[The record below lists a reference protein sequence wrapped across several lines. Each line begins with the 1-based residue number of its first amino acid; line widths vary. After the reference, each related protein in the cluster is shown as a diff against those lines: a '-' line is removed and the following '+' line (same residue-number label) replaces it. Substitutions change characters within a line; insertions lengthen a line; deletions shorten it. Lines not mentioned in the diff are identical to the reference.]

1 MFCAGRRDE
10 VDPSPRC
17 CTGEDC
23 LQRSRG
29 RHAVVT
35 ALRTDNYL
43 PLLLVSTRPCLSI
56 HVCPGGTLRL
66 CGPPPYADWQ
76 NAVVICAE

>member
-1 MFCAGRRDE
+1 MPDMPCAGRRDE

-23 LQRSRG
+23 LQRSRR

-43 PLLLVSTRPCLSI
+43 PLLLV
-56 HVCPGGTLRL
+56 GTRL
-66 CGPPPYADWQ
+66 CRSTKLC
-76 NAVVICAE
+76 N